1 MHLHECDVSK
11 YTFQSFASPRVTA
24 FTMITEFARLQM
36 PSPDD
41 SDAQTE
47 AGDPD
52 ALPSYQDTTVGW
64 TMVGSPRPR
73 VPARVKCD
81 GLMALTIDFEP
92 VPYPADAWE
101 YDSVAVLRKG
111 IKDQL
116 VQTKTRLRR
125 AGQRIPPRRRERHA
139 RLLELKNCEDESD
152 IEDDLWAMKF
162 WLHEQSLD
170 KTYVLPCHRFLD
182 PNGDVQGP
190 IRTRMFMWR
199 QLMTQRTDAQIR
211 AEQRRAGRPRVPLRE
226 QMRQWQETVEATLG
240 PSDPVR

>member
-1 MHLHECDVSK
+1 
-11 YTFQSFASPRVTA
+11 
-24 FTMITEFARLQM
+24 MINEVAQLQM
-36 PSPDD
+36 PSTDD
-41 SDAQTE
+41 SDAQSETKDTDE
-47 AGDPD
+47 P
-52 ALPSYQDTTVGW
+52 PTYQNATVGW
-64 TMVGSPRPR
+64 TVVGSPRPK

-81 GLMALTIDFEP
+81 GLLALTIDFDP

-101 YDSVAVLRKG
+101 YDSVSVLRKG

-125 AGQRIPPRRRERHA
+125 AGQRIPQKRRERHA
-139 RLLELKNCEDESD
+139 RLLALKNCEDESD
-152 IEDDLWAMKF
+152 IEDDLWAMRF

-211 AEQRRAGRPRVPLRE
+211 AEQRRAGRPRVPLHE
-226 QMRQWQETVEATLG
+226 QMRDWQAAAEATWG
-240 PSDPVR
+240 EAPQCSEP